1 MSEQFETSQKIYQF
15 LNQFLRANHLPFL
28 DKIQMLSVGE
38 GKLYIGETLLRDKQ
52 NYADT
57 IKKDEPCY
65 GNYINTVIPL
75 TERTGI
81 DPEREKLLN
90 ELLQDVMIISPNGII
105 LRGIKMLVEG
115 YLPRY
120 IFVTDHYQHPEQS
133 EELCLLFEIG
143 SDQWFERVRALFGR
157 MPTQPPLVQCRRFPN
172 LWYGLTHLVT
182 TVGDQEYIRTRCY
195 ENFRFVSAILSRQ
208 GIQFCGTGFRVERLP
223 SEREYI
229 VCYLDTLTRP
239 LEFSGINESVHSYE
253 NNTKFSKLISHK
265 TIIIDANGYL
275 IHGLD
280 SITQGHI
287 PRKIIVF
294 YCSDVHRYAMLYDV
308 DIDKTPPQHGQCF
321 HTIGKCLRHLYKSI
335 AK

>member
-1 MSEQFETSQKIYQF
+1 MSEQLETSKKIYQF

-28 DKIQMLSVGE
+28 DKIQILSVGE
-38 GKLYIGETLLRDKQ
+38 GKLHIGETLLQDKQ

-57 IKKDEPCY
+57 IRKDEPCY

-75 TERTGI
+75 TEHIGI

-115 YLPRY
+115 YLPKY

-133 EELCLLFEIG
+133 EELCILFDI
-143 SDQWFERVRALFGR
+143 ERSVC
-157 MPTQPPLVQCRRFPN
+157 PTEYLPPVQCRRFPN

-195 ENFRFVSAILSRQ
+195 ENFFITSKILYKQ
-208 GIQFCGTGFRVERLP
+208 HIPFCGTGFRMEMLP
-223 SEREYI
+223 SEPEYLM
-229 VCYLDTLTRP
+229 CYLDTLTQS
-239 LEFSGINESVHSYE
+239 LEFAGINEPIRSHD
-253 NNTKFSKLISHK
+253 NNISFNDLAYRE
-265 TIIIDANGYL
+265 TLIIDANGYL

-280 SITQGHI
+280 NITRGRI
-287 PRKIIVF
+287 PTKIIVV
-294 YCSDVHRYAMLYDV
+294 YSNATHQYAMLYDV
-308 DIDKTPPQHGQCF
+308 NVDKTPPQHGQYF

-335 AK
+335 VK